1 MEDKLY
7 WLWFTLKNITPKRQI
22 DIYRIFGSV
31 KAIYDTDDYD
41 SVLNLP
47 EPIKK
52 ELEDKSLDRAE
63 QVIKRIEE
71 LDGYIMTIEDNDYPD
86 TLSEIPVPP
95 LVLYCRGQRINWQE
109 AFRITVVGTRSYS
122 SYGRRATE
130 KIVRELTD
138 YNTIIV
144 TGMARGID
152 AIANCAAL
160 HEGCPT
166 AAVLGCGVDV
176 IYPPEYKSLYNAIIK
191 NGVVISEFPPGTKP
205 LGKNFPR
212 RNRILAAMGN
222 GVLVGQAPMRSGA
235 LITAA
240 YAIDNGE
247 PTYVIPA
254 DIFDKNFAG
263 SNALITQ
270 GAKLVTCAEDI
281 TEDFAYIAVK
291 TKPEKKRE
299 KRKEEKKEVSLE
311 GLSETEIKLVSLLSK
326 KNSHIDELI
335 RETGLASAEV
345 NATLVMLEISG
356 TVKKLSG
363 NIYCIA

>member
-7 WLWFTLKNITPKRQI
+7 WLWFTLKRIPPKKQI
-22 DIYRIFGSV
+22 ELYRIFGSV
-31 KAIYDTDDYD
+31 KEIYDTNDYD
-41 SVLNLP
+41 SILTLP
-47 EPIKK
+47 LSVKK
-52 ELEDKSLDRAE
+52 ELEDKSLDKAA
-63 QVIKRIEE
+63 QIAKIMEE
-71 LDGYIMTIEDNDYPD
+71 LDGYILTIEDEDYPD

-109 AFRITVVGTRSYS
+109 EFRITVVGTRSYS

-138 YNTIIV
+138 YNPIIIS
-144 TGMARGID
+144 GMARGID

-160 HEGCPT
+160 HEGCRT
-166 AAVLGCGVDV
+166 AAVLGCGIDV

-191 NGVVISEFPPGTKP
+191 NGVIITEFPPGTKP
-205 LGKNFPR
+205 LRENFPR

-222 GVLVGQAPMRSGA
+222 GVLVGQAPLRSGA

-247 PTYVIPA
+247 PTYVIPS
-254 DIFDKNFAG
+254 DIFDRNFAG

-270 GAKLVTCAEDI
+270 GAKLVSCAEDI
-281 TEDFAYIAVK
+281 TEDFAYIAFK
-291 TKPEKKRE
+291 SKPDKKRE
-299 KRKEEKKEVSLE
+299 ERQEKKKEVSLE
-311 GLSETEIKLVSLLSK
+311 GLSETEIKLVSLLNK
-326 KNSHIDELI
+326 KNAHVDELI
-335 RETGLASAEV
+335 RGTGLSSAEV

-356 TVKKLSG
+356 TVKKLRG